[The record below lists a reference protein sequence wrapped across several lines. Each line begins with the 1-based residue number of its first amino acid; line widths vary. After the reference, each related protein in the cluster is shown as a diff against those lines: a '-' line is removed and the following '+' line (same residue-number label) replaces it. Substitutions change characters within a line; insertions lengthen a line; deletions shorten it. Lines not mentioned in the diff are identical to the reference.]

1 MEKIFAIFLS
11 NKGLIPLLQ
20 KKTTVKMDKVHEQK
34 AHSKEITEKR
44 MLKVIHNQINENE
57 KDLHFSTY
65 QIDIL
70 KVC

>member
-1 MEKIFAIFLS
+1 
-11 NKGLIPLLQ
+11 
-20 KKTTVKMDKVHEQK
+20 MDKVHEQK

-57 KDLHFSTY
+57 KDLRFSTY